1 MGGGHEGALA
11 ACHWPRMRKPK
22 LPGPLSRGKNLLEK
36 IQAPPPSV
44 GERLITSAGLAEAW
58 SPHRTPSP
66 CHCWPASCFPVSA
79 PSKSCFCSGTSQAA
93 HHCHWGLLS
102 SRDARPHPHSVL
114 PAGYTASS
122 TDPPWKVLVESS
134 RRGLGNSAVL
144 RVGLQED
151 HTQSA
156 LREPR
161 FSHYQIF
168 TRLAL

>member
-79 PSKSCFCSGTSQAA
+79 PSKSCFCSGTSQAPE

-122 TDPPWKVLVESS
+122 LRGRSWLKAPGGDLGTALSCAWVCRKTTHRVPSGSRGSATIKSS
-134 RRGLGNSAVL
+134 PA
-144 RVGLQED
+144 
-151 HTQSA
+151 
-156 LREPR
+156 
-161 FSHYQIF
+161 
-168 TRLAL
+168 